1 MARIAHGDCYYCGQL
16 TTNGYCDDCG
26 NVPTELVIFGEQ
38 IGAPKGAA
46 RGMTDAEVAAAAE
59 YKARM
64 LAQDPTYDPSLDW

>member
-1 MARIAHGDCYYCGQL
+1 MKQADISAACGDAL
-16 TTNGYCDDCG
+16 SDDCG

-46 RGMTDAEVAAAAE
+46 RGMTEAEIAAAAE

-64 LAQDPTYDPSLDW
+64 LAQDPNYDPSLDW